1 MAQRLLGH
9 LAFACLILG
18 VSNAGLADEA
28 KATFAGG
35 CFWCMEPPYDKLDG
49 VKSTISGY
57 SGGELENPSYEQ
69 VASGNTDH
77 AEVVQVTYDPEQ
89 VDYRKLLSVYW
100 RNIDPVDGGGQFC
113 DRGSQYRP
121 AIFFHSERQKRLAEK
136 TRRQLA
142 ESGRFDEPIAVA
154 IEPLEAFYRAEDYHQ
169 NYYKKN
175 TMRYNYYRN
184 RCGRDARL
192 EAIWGNAAGGKASS

>member
-1 MAQRLLGH
+1 MTKPIMSRLAVGL
-9 LAFACLILG
+9 LALAAAAP
-18 VSNAGLADEA
+18 SMADEA

-57 SGGELENPSYEQ
+57 SGGDLVDPSYQQ
-69 VASGNTDH
+69 VASGRTDH
-77 AEVVQVTYDPEQ
+77 TEVVQVTYDPDT
-89 VDYRKLLSVYW
+89 VDYSTLLSIYW

-121 AIFFHSERQKRLAEK
+121 AIFFHNERQKRLAEK
-136 TRRQLA
+136 TKQRLVA
-142 ESGRFDEPIAVA
+142 SKRFEKPIAVT
-154 IEPLEAFYRAEDYHQ
+154 IEPMEGFYAAKDYHQ
-169 NYYKKN
+169 NYYQEN
-175 TMRYNYYRN
+175 SIRYNYYRN

-192 EAIWGNAAGGKASS
+192 EAIWGDQAGGKG